1 MKIRQISI
9 GCQDIGRA
17 QAFYTQLVG
26 KEPTAVFPGPGMIF
40 YDLEGTRLLIQRGG
54 GSSLIY
60 LQVEDVNQEIER
72 LRNLGVKV
80 SEEPHIVFPDPQ
92 GVFDKPGNEW
102 LAFVEDPE
110 GNPVG
115 LMSRE
120 ATT

>member
-9 GCQDIGRA
+9 GCEDIERA
-17 QAFYTQLVG
+17 QAFYTQIL
-26 KEPTAVFPGPGMIF
+26 KQEPTAVFTAPGMIF

-60 LQVEDVNQEIER
+60 IQVEDVKQEVER
-72 LRNLGVKV
+72 LRSLGVKI

-92 GVFDKPGNEW
+92 GLFDSPGNEW
-102 LAFVEDPE
+102 LAFIEDSE

-115 LMSRE
+115 LMGRE
-120 ATT
+120 VTP